1 MTYILSG
8 FRTPKPGKAKDLINA
23 SVDFYKSN
31 NLAGM
36 VTVNSEMPSVNTH
49 RLVADADSIESL
61 HDAFELG
68 TIPGQETLAGLESL
82 TTSGTRYI
90 IRERIAPLGADFAP
104 NDNPKYMLRII
115 LDAKVGLGPELLDVV
130 LSNHERLGGPVNVT
144 AKAGSLQRIILY
156 RPLAHFSDVTK
167 ARDGNQAIAGMKQ
180 QGMVSWN
187 HLCESVERRVGR
199 IAYMKRST

>member
-82 TTSGTRYI
+82 TTSGTSYI
-90 IRERIAPLGADFAP
+90 IRREICSQWSDS
-104 NDNPKYMLRII
+104 
-115 LDAKVGLGPELLDVV
+115 
-130 LSNHERLGGPVNVT
+130 LSNDVPRSTGGERL
-144 AKAGSLQRIILY
+144 
-156 RPLAHFSDVTK
+156 
-167 ARDGNQAIAGMKQ
+167 
-180 QGMVSWN
+180 
-187 HLCESVERRVGR
+187 
-199 IAYMKRST
+199 